1 MQNNLSTTTKPFSDT
16 TDPTLLPEGAVDDR
30 ADKMKLTLSEQ
41 EQIHQVFR
49 AGDGL
54 GLIKFCRELAVIL
67 VRKFDTEKDATSVR
81 TRLSDSIVNTLNC
94 TRKQAES
101 LIDLSL
107 ELIHFKVHGEY
118 RRSEIELSYL
128 IAKATGVVDKV
139 SNN

>member
-1 MQNNLSTTTKPFSDT
+1 MQNNLSMTPKTVSETIGQN
-16 TDPTLLPEGAVDDR
+16 LLPEPVIDPR
-30 ADKMKLTLSEQ
+30 ADKMKLTSSEQ
-41 EQIHQVFR
+41 EQIHQVFQ

-67 VRKFDTEKDATSVR
+67 VRKCDTEKDATSVR
-81 TRLSDSIVNTLNC
+81 NRISDSIVNTLNC

-128 IAKATGVVDKV
+128 IAKATGAVDKV

>member
-1 MQNNLSTTTKPFSDT
+1 MTPKTVSETIGQN
-16 TDPTLLPEGAVDDR
+16 LLPEPVIDPR
-30 ADKMKLTLSEQ
+30 ADKMKLTSSEQ
-41 EQIHQVFR
+41 EQIHQVFQ

-67 VRKFDTEKDATSVR
+67 VRKCDTEKDATSVR
-81 TRLSDSIVNTLNC
+81 NRISDSIVNTLNC

-128 IAKATGVVDKV
+128 IAKATGAVDKV